1 MSEQALYNLEKLYA
15 LSDGNSEFVTH
26 MVNMFVKMV
35 PDFQERI
42 SNSYDSG
49 DLKDVGDAAHK
60 IKPSLD
66 MMGIDSLYQPI
77 RDLEKEGR
85 SGEEPAKVQELMAEV
100 SQTLDRVCEQL
111 KRD

>member
-35 PDFQERI
+35 PEFQERI
-42 SNSYDSG
+42 SASYSGG

-85 SGEEPAKVQELMAEV
+85 SGEDAEKVKEIMSEV
-100 SQTLDRVCEQL
+100 SSTLDRVCEQL

>member
-1 MSEQALYNLEKLYA
+1 MSEQALYDLEKLYA

-35 PDFQERI
+35 PEFQERI
-42 SNSYDSG
+42 TTSYDGG

-85 SGEEPAKVQELMAEV
+85 SGEDSEKVSELMSEV
-100 SQTLDRVCEQL
+100 SSALDRVCEQL

>member
-1 MSEQALYNLEKLYA
+1 MSEQALFDLEKLYA

-35 PDFQERI
+35 PEFQDRI
-42 SNSYDSG
+42 NNSYQSG

-66 MMGIDSLYQPI
+66 MMGIDTLYQPI

-85 SGEEPAKVQELMAEV
+85 SGEDPGKVQELITEV
-100 SQTLDRVCEQL
+100 SGTLDRVCEQL